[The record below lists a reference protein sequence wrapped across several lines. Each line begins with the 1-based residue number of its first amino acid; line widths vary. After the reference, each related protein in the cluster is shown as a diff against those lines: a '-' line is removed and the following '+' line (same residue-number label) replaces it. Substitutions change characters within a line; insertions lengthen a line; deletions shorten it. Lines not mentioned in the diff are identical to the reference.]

1 MMYKHYKIFLILIIL
16 SGFLFSQDSIFGQSR
31 IAILYSELTNKFGS
45 SNSAKV
51 IDVITSWELFLM
63 QDKIPYS
70 VVYEDDLESG
80 IEDEF
85 DILILPSIEFV
96 SDVEVKKLKEFLA
109 IGKSIICSGSKL
121 FTKENS
127 FNKYQNLESLFGI
140 SNIESVS
147 TEKLGYLH
155 SLIPN
160 QLNHFSLDDDMILQI
175 SNKNKALIGNLS
187 ENKHSISG
195 YVFEGNNLN
204 SKKSSLIYGMVG
216 NGKFLWAGFDLPD
229 VIGGTEDLKAFK
241 NLIINSINW
250 MDSEPDI
257 YIDTFCDSTSYPVI
271 VTLQYNNALE
281 SELIDVLQNNSIR
294 PNLVVRPEQK
304 IPMEMLNKFTSDEI
318 ILDLSQISALTSNTV
333 NELIDNFNR
342 NNELNLSSILV
353 EKQFINSSDL
363 SSSKG
368 VGINKILY
376 NEQVPGLPKFVSND
390 LLIIPFVKS
399 NKILNCGSVVNFLNY
414 NPKINCEENPE
425 DELLETINQIKSQK
439 NNFISLASL
448 KKWWSVRN
456 RVKPEIKNYSDNEIE
471 IWLSNNN
478 SVSISDLNIF
488 LNYVGR
494 IDKKTLTVSQNN
506 VLLGYEFS
514 NASGAIVIKFQD
526 IPPNSVN
533 KIKLNLTL
541 E

>member
-1 MMYKHYKIFLILIIL
+1 MNKQFKIFLILIIL
-16 SGFLFSQDSIFGQSR
+16 SGFLFSQDSIFGQPR
-31 IAILYSELTNKFGS
+31 IAILFSELTNKFGS

-63 QDKIPYS
+63 QDKVPYS

-96 SDVEVKKLKEFLA
+96 SDVEIEKLKEFLSV
-109 IGKSIICSGSKL
+109 GKSIICSGSKL
-121 FTKENS
+121 FTKENN

-140 SNIESVS
+140 GNIESVS
-147 TEKLGYLH
+147 TENLGYLH
-155 SLIPN
+155 SLIPS
-160 QLNHFSLDDDMILQI
+160 QLNHFSLDGELILQV
-175 SNKNKALIGNLS
+175 SNKNQALVGDIS
-187 ENKHSISG
+187 EIQYSAAG
-195 YVFEGNNLN
+195 YIFENNNLN
-204 SKKSSLIYGMVG
+204 SKKSSIIYGMVG
-216 NGKFLWAGFDLPD
+216 NGKFLWTGFDLPD
-229 VIGGTEDLKAFK
+229 VIGGNEDLKAFK
-241 NLIINSINW
+241 NLIFNSFNW

-257 YIDTFCDSTSYPVI
+257 YIDTFCDSISYPVI

-281 SELIDVLQNNSIR
+281 SELIEVLQNNSIR
-294 PNLVVRPEQK
+294 PNLIVSPEQK
-304 IPMEMLNKFTSDEI
+304 VPMEIFNKFTSDEI
-318 ILDLSQISALTSNTV
+318 ILDLSQINNLTINAV

-342 NNELNLSSILV
+342 DNEITLSAILV
-353 EKQFINSSDL
+353 EKRFIDSGDL
-363 SSSKG
+363 SSTKG

-376 NEQVPGLPKFVSND
+376 SEKVPGLPKFASND

-399 NKILNCGSVVNFLNY
+399 NEILNCGNVINFLNY
-414 NPKINCEENPE
+414 NPKINCEGNPE

-448 KKWWSVRN
+448 KKWWRVRE
-456 RVKPEIKNYSDNEIE
+456 RVTSEIKNYSNNEIE

-478 SVSISDLNIF
+478 AISISDLNIF
-488 LNYVGR
+488 LNHAGR

-506 VLLGYEFS
+506 ALLGHEFS
-514 NASGAIVIKFQD
+514 NTSGAIVIKFQD

-533 KIKLNLTL
+533 KIKLNFTL
-541 E
+541 Q